1 MTTAGEEPMS
11 VYLDRLRSILGSL
24 EVAGGEGDDE
34 ILEQARLAIADVRQ
48 VREQLARRGD
58 APGAIDEPASGSR

>member
-11 VYLDRLRSILGSL
+11 VYLDRLRSILGNL
-24 EVAGGEGDDE
+24 EAARGERDEE

-48 VREQLARRGD
+48 GREELARRGD
-58 APGAIDEPASGSR
+58 APGAIDKPASESR